1 MPVKAHITTFN
12 LAASEREGS
21 RDACEAQLSQGGI
34 IAVIADGAGR
44 SDDAARAA
52 KKIVQTITT
61 NFRSRPK
68 SWSPQKALDEFARL
82 LNRTLHNESLERL
95 GRVEMISTVC
105 VVSIEGDRLAG
116 LNVGDSRAYLCRAGH
131 LRQLSIDHTESAPNL
146 RHVLTRAVGL
156 EPEVQPHSFESDVAA
171 GDIVLLCTDGLSNL
185 LTEPEIA
192 ELLGQRVSA
201 RTLVAAAREK
211 AAPETLDD
219 ITAVVLQIE
228 EPGPLRAGA
237 RAMEIPDTLAPRQII
252 DGHTLVRPFN
262 QNERTWIATP
272 GGGER
277 VVIKFAP
284 REARDNEAV
293 ANQFI
298 KEIWTI
304 TRLEAEFFTRA
315 YVPAD
320 ARTLCYC
327 MEFVEAP
334 TLKEHIAQQPLT
346 VDLAVDLARFL
357 LDASQFLLRLDL
369 VHGDLKPE
377 NILVL
382 HRDGATQFKLIDF
395 GSISELFSV
404 TTRAGTPSYLAPE
417 RFHGAA
423 IAERTEIFALGVTLY
438 EALTRQFP
446 YGEIEPFQTPAFG
459 RPKLPTSLNPNLPPW
474 LESVLLRAL
483 APEVED
489 RYQHFS
495 EMKFDL
501 ENPAKVKP
509 FIQLG
514 APLLESNPLL
524 FYKTG
529 FFILLALTVYLLIT
543 LSRH

>member
-1 MPVKAHITTFN
+1 MKAQITTFS
-12 LAASEREGS
+12 LAASERDGS

-34 IAVIADGAGR
+34 IAVIADGAGH
-44 SDDAARAA
+44 SDDAALAA
-52 KKIVQTITT
+52 RKIVQTITA

-68 SWSPQKALDEFARL
+68 SWSPQKALDEFAHL

-95 GRVEMISTVC
+95 GRAEMISTVAA
-105 VVSIEGDRLAG
+105 VSIDGDRLAG
-116 LNVGDSRAYLCRAGH
+116 LNVGDSRVYLWRDKN
-131 LRQLSIDHTESAPNL
+131 LRQLSMDHNESAPYL
-146 RHVLTRAVGL
+146 SHVLTRAIGM
-156 EPEVQPHSFESDVAA
+156 EADVQPNRFECDVAA

-185 LTEPEIA
+185 LDES
-192 ELLGQRVSA
+192 ELAMLLAQRVNA
-201 RTLVAAAREK
+201 RTLVAAARK
-211 AAPETLDD
+211 LAKPESLDD

-228 EPGPLRAGA
+228 ELGPLRAAA
-237 RAMEIPDTLAPRQII
+237 RVLEIPDTLAPRQII

-284 REARDNEAV
+284 REARDSEAI

-298 KEIWTI
+298 KEIWTL
-304 TRLEAEFFTRA
+304 TRLKAEFFTRA

-334 TLKEHIAQQPLT
+334 TLKEYLAKHPLT
-346 VDLAVDLARFL
+346 VDLAVALAGFL

-382 HRDGATQFKLIDF
+382 NRDGATQFKLIDF

-423 IAERTEIFALGVTLY
+423 ISERTEIFALGVTLY
-438 EALTRQFP
+438 EALTRRFP
-446 YGEIEPFQTPAFG
+446 FGEIEPFQTPTFG
-459 RPKLPTSLNPNLPPW
+459 RPKRPASLNPNLPPW
-474 LESVLLRAL
+474 LESVLLRAI

-529 FFILLALTVYLLIT
+529 FFILLALTVYLLI
-543 LSRH
+543 RHAQH